1 MRIAKI
7 LLLGDIGVGK
17 TSIARRLVFDKFDGS
32 YKATI
37 GTDIYRYEVVPSPV
51 EGPFH
56 FVVWDTD
63 GNFGE
68 TIFRHVYARQADA
81 AMIVSD
87 ASRPATYE
95 LTAQLGSG
103 FMEAF
108 PGRAVTY
115 VVNKLDLLADGAAR
129 QLPVAMANAGVP
141 IIWTSAKSG
150 DHVREAFHAAAAI
163 IARRS

>member
-7 LLLGDIGVGK
+7 LLLGEIGVGK
-17 TSIARRLVFDKFDGS
+17 TSIARRLVFDQFDGS

-51 EGPFH
+51 DGPFH

-63 GNFGE
+63 GNFGD

-81 AMIVSD
+81 AMIIAD
-87 ASRPATYE
+87 ATREATLE
-95 LTAQLGSG
+95 AAARLGDG
-103 FMEAF
+103 FMDAF
-108 PGRAVTY
+108 PGRALTFVI
-115 VVNKLDLLADGAAR
+115 NKLDLLEPGVEPELPAA
-129 QLPVAMANAGVP
+129 LASSGVP
-141 IIWTSAKSG
+141 ILRTSAKTG
-150 DHVREAFHAAAAI
+150 DHVRQTFHTIAEI